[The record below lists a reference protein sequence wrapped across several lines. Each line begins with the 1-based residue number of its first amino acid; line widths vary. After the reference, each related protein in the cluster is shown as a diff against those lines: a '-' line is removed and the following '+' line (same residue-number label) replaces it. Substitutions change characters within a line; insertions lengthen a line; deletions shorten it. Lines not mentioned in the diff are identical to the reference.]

1 MQFGNC
7 LCLDWYKSNQQIHLR
22 ENVLIKLS
30 IYMNHSVAHYTPK
43 THFTIHKVQY
53 PKLST
58 QTFTHKI
65 RSIPH
70 DWLSSL

>member
-1 MQFGNC
+1 
-7 LCLDWYKSNQQIHLR
+7 
-22 ENVLIKLS
+22 
-30 IYMNHSVAHYTPK
+30 MNHSVAHYTPK

-70 DWLSSL
+70 DSLSSLWGEGQDWLWDSLKSYEVRSQAKYIFNQSVQ